1 MKNITVTVGE
11 EVYHRARVRA
21 AELRTSV
28 SAVVRRKLEEF
39 AAEESEVERL
49 KRLEHETIEGIR
61 ARGARF
67 SASVRLPR
75 ERIHDRDAF
84 R

>member
-1 MKNITVTVGE
+1 MKNITVSVDN

-39 AAEESEVERL
+39 AAEEMEGERL
-49 KRLEHETIEGIR
+49 KRLERETIIRIR
-61 ARGARF
+61 ARGLKF
-67 SASVRLPR
+67 SAATRLPR
-75 ERIHDRDAF
+75 ERIHDRDAL